1 MKLGLPLTAL
11 PQKRRRRLGRALGLC
26 FALVLPVAYTVFVGP
41 LWLEPR
47 LNAIPYA
54 LSGMAV
60 FWGSTLGVLVV
71 VRYYEGRSL
80 TSLGLRPLTM
90 RGLLLALGFG
100 IGLSLSVP
108 LLTLAAALF
117 LPSPDEGSVLET
129 AVRFPVWLLLLSV
142 VTAAVTE
149 EILFRAYPLERLPGA
164 GRFPFAGILLGLGA
178 FVTVHASGWNAAHV
192 LGVVLPLGL
201 ALTALYLW
209 RRELWFVVIVHA
221 LVDLPLVVLALL
233 ESPPS

>member
-1 MKLGLPLTAL
+1 MIL
-11 PQKRRRRLGRALGLC
+11 KRRSRLGRALGLF
-26 FALVLPVAYTVFVGP
+26 FALVLPVVYTVFVGP

-47 LNAIPYA
+47 LNAVPYA

-60 FWGSTLGVLVV
+60 FWGCALGILVV
-71 VRYYEGRSL
+71 VRYGEGRSL
-80 TSLGLRPLTM
+80 TSLGLRPLTT
-90 RGLLLALGFG
+90 RGLLLALGLG

-117 LPSPDEGSVLET
+117 LPSPDEGSVLAT
-129 AVRFPVWLLLLSV
+129 AVRFPVWLLLLSI

-149 EILFRAYPLERLPGA
+149 ELLFRAYPLERLAGP

-178 FVTVHASGWNAAHV
+178 FVSVHASGWSAAHV
-192 LGVVLPLGL
+192 LGVVLALGL

-209 RRELWFVVIVHA
+209 RRELWFVVVVHA